1 MIGTETLMD
10 AFQDRKLMPPLW
22 NRANLVDLAQAIGAL
37 CGVPDGELSPTP
49 DSRALEDAIGASD
62 HIVLA
67 LMDGVGCDLVESL
80 SPTSFLRQ
88 SMSDELRTVFPST
101 TAVALTTLTTGKW
114 PAEHGVTGWWTHL
127 PQLGSAANI
136 LQYTARSDNRDLR
149 ARGIDPEDSFPVRSM
164 WASIPRDVR
173 VVVPERLANSVFSEF
188 LKGGREAIGYRS
200 LADGIDKAAD
210 HALTSDENGEKTF
223 TYLYLPQVDSLAHLH
238 GVTRPEVRHALT
250 ELDAQLSRL
259 QTLLGDSARLVIT
272 ADHGFLDSPAPQRY
286 TLRPT
291 RQLQPL
297 LRFPPSGDARVTYL
311 HTRDWAR
318 ERVRRHIESRFGG
331 DRFVV
336 IDTEDAIAIGLF
348 GPHDIADS
356 VRERFADLM
365 VVSMGESILE
375 YNAARGSGRML
386 RQNSHHSGLSPQEMR
401 IPLILA

>member
-149 ARGIDPEDSFPVRSM
+149 SPRHRPRRFPSPVRSM

-272 ADHGFLDSPAPQRY
+272 ADHGFLDSPAPPALY
-286 TLRPT
+286 PA
-291 RQLQPL
+291 PD
-297 LRFPPSGDARVTYL
+297 PPASAPVAL
-311 HTRDWAR
+311 PP
-318 ERVRRHIESRFGG
+318 VRRCPRH
-331 DRFVV
+331 
-336 IDTEDAIAIGLF
+336 LP
-348 GPHDIADS
+348 PHP
-356 VRERFADLM
+356 RLGER
-365 VVSMGESILE
+365 
-375 YNAARGSGRML
+375 AAS
-386 RQNSHHSGLSPQEMR
+386 
-401 IPLILA
+401 AAT

>member
-10 AFQDRKLMPPLW
+10 AFQERKLLPPLW

-37 CGVPDGELSPTP
+37 CGVDDDELSPTP
-49 DSRALEDAIGASD
+49 DSRALEDTIGASD

-67 LMDGVGCDLVESL
+67 LMDGVGCSLIESL
-80 SPTSFLRQ
+80 HEDSFLRQ
-88 SMSDELRTVFPST
+88 NVQDELRTVFPST

-127 PQLGSAANI
+127 PELGSAANI
-136 LQYTARSDNRDLR
+136 LQYTARNDNRDLR
-149 ARGIDPEDSFPVRSM
+149 SKGIEPESSFPVPSM

-173 VVVPERLANSVFSEF
+173 IVVPERLVSSVFSDF
-188 LKGGREAIGYRS
+188 LKGGREAVGYRS
-200 LADGIDKAAD
+200 PADGIDKAAE
-210 HALTSDENGEKTF
+210 HALTTGEKTF

-238 GVTRPEVRHALT
+238 GVTRPEVRHALS
-250 ELDAQLSRL
+250 ELDAQLGRL
-259 QTLLGDSARLVIT
+259 QTIVGDRARIIAT
-272 ADHGFLDSPAPQRY
+272 ADHGFLDSPAPNRY
-286 TLRPT
+286 TLRPN
-291 RQLQPL
+291 RQLLPL

-311 HTRDWAR
+311 HTWDWAR
-318 ERVRRHIESRFGG
+318 ERVRRHIERRFGA

-348 GPHDIADS
+348 GPHDIADG

-365 VVSMGESILE
+365 VVSMGASILE

-386 RQNSHHSGLSPQEMR
+386 QQNSHHSGLSPEEMR